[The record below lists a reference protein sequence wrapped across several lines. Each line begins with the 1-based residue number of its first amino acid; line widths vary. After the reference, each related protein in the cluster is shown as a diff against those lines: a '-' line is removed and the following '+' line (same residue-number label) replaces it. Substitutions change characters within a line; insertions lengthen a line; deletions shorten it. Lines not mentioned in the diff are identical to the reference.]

1 MSRNLK
7 ISLILIGV
15 FVLVLGTVA
24 LAGGGDD
31 EGGGAAASGDSAATS
46 SPPPAAEVV
55 RPNSHILGEPGS
67 SGVTFT
73 EFLDFECEACGAA
86 FPVIEQLREEY
97 AGRVS
102 FVIRYFPIE
111 SHRNA
116 MNAAIAVE
124 AAAQQGKV
132 EEMYRRMYETQTTW
146 AEQTSSKAAVFRGFA
161 EELGLD
167 MEEYDK
173 AVAAPETQARVEL
186 DRDDGLALGVDAT
199 PTFFINDE
207 KIQPESVADLRRQL
221 DAAIAAE

>member
-15 FVLVLGTVA
+15 FALVLGAVA

-31 EGGGAAASGDSAATS
+31 EGEGGADSATTS
-46 SPPPAAEVV
+46 TPPAAVKVV
-55 RPNSHILGEPGS
+55 RPSSHMLGEPGS

-73 EFLDFECEACGAA
+73 EFLDFECEACAAA

-97 AGRVS
+97 AGRIT
-102 FVIRYFPIE
+102 FVMRYFPIE

-124 AAAQQGKV
+124 AAAQQGRA
-132 EEMYRRMYETQTTW
+132 EEMYRRMYETQPSW
-146 AEQTSSKAAVFRGFA
+146 GEQAASKAALFRSFA
-161 EELGLD
+161 EDLGLD
-167 MEEYDK
+167 MSKYDE

-186 DRDDGLALGVDAT
+186 DREDGIALGVDAT

-221 DAAIAAE
+221 DAAIAATE